1 MQRPMCDAHTTIL
14 SKSAKHWTPP
24 PPGSLLHSSPHLS
37 FYRLDFN
44 VYLYFYALPSL
55 FAMNVMQCSA
65 DYHWR
70 GTDGGRKTDRRGRI
84 KGRKGVLSHF
94 ALQLGVARNC
104 SYDIVRENTIFLSC
118 KKKHNSFL
126 PSAICVGEK
135 MAVSDFHSNSNIL
148 ADQTQSSIMM

>member
-126 PSAICVGEK
+126 QSAICVGEK
-135 MAVSDFHSNSNIL
+135 WLYLIFTPTPTFWLTKHRAPS
-148 ADQTQSSIMM
+148 